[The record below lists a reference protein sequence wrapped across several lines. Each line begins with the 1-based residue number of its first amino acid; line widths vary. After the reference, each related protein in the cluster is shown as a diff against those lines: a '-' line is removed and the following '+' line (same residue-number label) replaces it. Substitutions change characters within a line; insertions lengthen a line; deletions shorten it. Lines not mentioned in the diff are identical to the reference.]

1 MGESTEKMVVYA
13 LGATIHQLFKSFS
26 ATLSSAGTYQPSQ
39 ENDSY
44 RK

>member
-1 MGESTEKMVVYA
+1 MDESTEKMVVYT
-13 LGATIHQLFKSFS
+13 LGATIDQLFKSFS
-26 ATLSSAGTYQPSQ
+26 ATLSSADTDQPPQ

>member
-1 MGESTEKMVVYA
+1 MDESTEKMVVYT
-13 LGATIHQLFKSFS
+13 LGATIDQLFKSFS
-26 ATLSSAGTYQPSQ
+26 ATLSSAGANQPSQ